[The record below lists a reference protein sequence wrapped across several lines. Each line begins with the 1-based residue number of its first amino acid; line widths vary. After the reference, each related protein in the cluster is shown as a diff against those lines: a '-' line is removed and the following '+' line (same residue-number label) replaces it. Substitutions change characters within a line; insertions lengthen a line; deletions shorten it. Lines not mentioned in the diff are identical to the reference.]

1 MSYWPAFD
9 WPSWNAFAK
18 NESYGSVRNSTFVP
32 VAASNIGMIVALN
45 GVRAPSSKAPMTS
58 LPPACAAALELAL
71 GATLG
76 GTTDPPADALAA
88 GWAVDDGEAAGPH
101 AASTAPAAA
110 TPPTATPRRRRSRRV
125 RYRFRMTSSLIAAVL
140 PSGSSEG
147 RRRDGQP
154 SCRPVRR
161 SRRGL
166 GRDGPRPAR
175 QMRPSS

>member
-76 GTTDPPADALAA
+76 GTAEAPPPAEALAA
-88 GWAVDDGEAAGPH
+88 AAVDDGEAA
-101 AASTAPAAA
+101 
-110 TPPTATPRRRRSRRV
+110 
-125 RYRFRMTSSLIAAVL
+125 
-140 PSGSSEG
+140 
-147 RRRDGQP
+147 
-154 SCRPVRR
+154 
-161 SRRGL
+161 
-166 GRDGPRPAR
+166 
-175 QMRPSS
+175 